1 MLSTSATNHSSV
13 LFISPRKTSPI
24 GEDGEPVQKLRT
36 NVSLPAFTI
45 LGVLEAA
52 GFETHFLDVTTET
65 PEHIEKLNK
74 QKFANGFSNDETVK
88 RVVAIQPKFILIPSL
103 FAFDQEVVDSLVRAI
118 RKVMLNDVY
127 VILGGTHA
135 STKPEWHFEE
145 SDPDVIVIGEGEI
158 TIVELL
164 KELSSPEPNIAR
176 IRGIAYRD
184 GQGRIRKT
192 ETRGRLVDLN
202 HPWAYKTV
210 LMTPDCRM
218 RYLDRHS
225 RKSPIYFS
233 EITGDN
239 APCFTFFGSRGCV
252 GTCKY
257 CTTSRKYDRR
267 IVHMGAESMYRQF
280 LKMRHDF
287 NVSVFTN
294 QADAFGVH
302 DEDMKFFEMIQKY
315 RQSSGD
321 HSFILNNP
329 NAFYLRLFFRG
340 YQYNEFNHDFLDL
353 LSGSGFNV
361 ITLAVE
367 TLNQRFNDK
376 VNYQLLDPEKIF
388 ELCQEIHLRGMKTEI
403 YMMCCFPGQTYE
415 EFERDLKMAE
425 RLRPVTDQISWHWIS
440 LLPNTAYYEQ
450 YIERA
455 GRELAFRRIIRE
467 GYVFYNPVEQLNFSE
482 VPINYYK
489 EALAPYGQAW
499 I

>member
-1 MLSTSATNHSSV
+1 MSQCANNKAV
-13 LFISPRKTSPI
+13 LFISPRKTSPVC
-24 GEDGEPVQKLRT
+24 EDWKLVQKLRT
-36 NVSLPAFTI
+36 NVSVPALTI

-52 GFETHFLDVTTET
+52 GFETHFLDVTTEA
-65 PEHIEKLNK
+65 PAHIEKVNK
-74 QKFANGFSNDETVK
+74 QIVANGLSDEETIK
-88 RVVAIQPKFILIPSL
+88 RAVAIQPKFILIPSL
-103 FAFDQEVVDSLVRAI
+103 FTFDQEVVDSLVRAI
-118 RKVMLNDVY
+118 KKALPNNVY
-127 VILGGTHA
+127 VVLGGTHA

-145 SDPDVIVIGEGEI
+145 SDPDVIVIGEGEA

-164 KELSSPEPNIAR
+164 KELSAPEPDLAR

-184 GQGRIRKT
+184 SKGGIRKT
-192 ETRGRLVDLN
+192 EPSGRLMDLN
-202 HPWAYKTV
+202 YPWAYETV
-210 LMTPDCRM
+210 IMTPDCRI

-233 EITGDN
+233 EVTGDN
-239 APCFTFFGSRGCV
+239 APCFTFLGSRGCV

-267 IVHMGAESMYRQF
+267 ILHMGAESMYRQF
-280 LKMRHDF
+280 LKMRRDF

-302 DEDMKFFEMIQKY
+302 AEDIRFLEMVQDY

-329 NAFYLRLFFRG
+329 NAFYLWSFFRG
-340 YQYNEFNHDFLDL
+340 YRYNELRHDFLDL

-376 VNYQLLDPEKIF
+376 VDCQLFSPKKIV
-388 ELCQEIHLRGMKTEI
+388 ELCQEIHLRGMKIEI
-403 YMMCCFPGQTYE
+403 YMMCCFPEQTYE
-415 EFERDLKMAE
+415 EFAKDLKLAE
-425 RLRPVTDQISWHWIS
+425 RLRPVTDQISWNWLS
-440 LLPNTAYYEQ
+440 LLPGTVFYEQ
-450 YIERA
+450 NIEQTGKEQA
-455 GRELAFRRIIRE
+455 YRRIIRD
-467 GYVFYNPVEQLNFSE
+467 GYGCYNPVEELNLSE